1 MYHGFDLQLTRK
13 HLFVGFQPKI
23 GRDVRAG
30 DPGNRTGVGL
40 ERDSEITYER
50 PNHARNLFGLDYT
63 TCPVVTST
71 SP

>member
-1 MYHGFDLQLTRK
+1 MYHAFDLQLTRK

-40 ERDSEITYER
+40 ERDSEITYEIGR
-50 PNHARNLFGLDYT
+50 AH
-63 TCPVVTST
+63 V
-71 SP
+71 